1 MPLGQV
7 FNNNEQFDEFLKFFF
22 SLKGIVNHLTKDELS
37 LLNTQIT
44 DL

>member
-7 FNNNEQFDEFLKFFF
+7 FNNNQQFVEFLKFFFF
-22 SLKGIVNHLTKDELS
+22 SLKGIVNHLTKDDLS
-37 LLNTQIT
+37 LTEIT